1 MSSSLLARTASATII
16 TIAVAAVA
24 LGAPAPAA
32 LAASPASISTL
43 RFGTGL
49 GATPSARVRRL
60 QRILERRGLDL
71 GPRGV
76 DGRFGP
82 FTTRA
87 VERLQSRY
95 GLVPDGIV
103 GSKTRR
109 LVSLLAVADATRRT
123 RTPGPQSSPPAPSPK
138 PPATTTPQPQSAPPP
153 ATAPAEPQSGPVVTG
168 DRSSAGGTSLATI
181 LAALAALLAAAA
193 LLTALGRRRITGG
206 DDPAPAIA
214 AIDRDLYL
222 EGRSDRPEVG
232 AFRGFAVAT
241 AVPPGAMDD
250 PREARYLVDDPRKSA
265 PVWIRGG
272 EISRSPSQLG
282 AGELVIGYVTADA
295 DPAREQE
302 AFMAIEA
309 ACEQTGWNLQEVI
322 REPDSG
328 RLVGRPGLTDALERI
343 AAGHVRGLV
352 VSDSHSVA
360 RSLRDLGALLDWFRD
375 AEAAFV
381 ALDLD
386 LDTATIDGH
395 QTAGALIAV
404 AGWEGERAASRAR
417 RGLVRVPAPGQG
429 GAPTPEARAALAERL
444 DALREAGMSLE
455 AIADQLGREGV
466 APPRGG
472 AGGWSPA
479 TVSEV
484 LDRPRR
490 REDVRAGLPPIPS
503 RDRGA

>member
-1 MSSSLLARTASATII
+1 
-16 TIAVAAVA
+16 
-24 LGAPAPAA
+24 
-32 LAASPASISTL
+32 
-43 RFGTGL
+43 
-49 GATPSARVRRL
+49 
-60 QRILERRGLDL
+60 
-71 GPRGV
+71 
-76 DGRFGP
+76 
-82 FTTRA
+82 
-87 VERLQSRY
+87 
-95 GLVPDGIV
+95 
-103 GSKTRR
+103 
-109 LVSLLAVADATRRT
+109 
-123 RTPGPQSSPPAPSPK
+123 
-138 PPATTTPQPQSAPPP
+138 
-153 ATAPAEPQSGPVVTG
+153 VTG
-168 DRSSAGGTSLATI
+168 DRSSSGGTPLATI

-193 LLTALGRRRITGG
+193 LLTALGRRRNTGG
-206 DDPAPAIA
+206 DSGHGGAPAVA

-232 AFRGFAVAT
+232 AFRGFALAT
-241 AVPPGAMDD
+241 AVSPGAMED
-250 PREARYLVDDPRKSA
+250 PREARYLVDDPRKPA

-272 EISRSPSQLG
+272 EIRRSPSQLG

-309 ACEQTGWNLQEVI
+309 VCEQTGWNLQEII

-360 RSLRDLGALLDWFRD
+360 RSLRDLGALLDWFRE
-375 AEAAFV
+375 AEAAFI

-386 LDTATIDGH
+386 LDTATIEGH

-417 RGLVRVPAPGQG
+417 RGMVRVPAPGQSA
-429 GAPTPEARAALAERL
+429 APTPEARAALAERL

-472 AGGWSPA
+472 TGGWSAA
-479 TVSEV
+479 TVGEL